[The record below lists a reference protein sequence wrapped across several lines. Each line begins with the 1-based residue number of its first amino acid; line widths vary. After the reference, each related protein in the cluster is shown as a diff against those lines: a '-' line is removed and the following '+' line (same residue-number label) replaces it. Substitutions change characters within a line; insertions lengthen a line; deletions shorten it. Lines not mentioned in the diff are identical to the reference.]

1 MSRGFLPIH
10 FTSFQFLALSV
21 SDGAELCLYRS
32 DDRIHAPDDMRSQL
46 AIAVF
51 ALAAVSCDASSAS
64 TNKLEASY
72 NEKNGKLEVLKYDS
86 DGDGKFDTVS
96 YMDGT
101 RIVRIEI
108 DRDED
113 GKVDRWEYYGPG
125 QKLEKVGF
133 SRANDGIEDAWSIID
148 DNGSVARIEI
158 ATKRDGKPNRF
169 EYYTDNVLTRVEED
183 TDGDGRVDKWETYDG
198 QRLASVAFDL
208 RHRGT
213 PDRRLVYGTD
223 GSARM
228 EIDETGTGQF
238 VAMNEAA
245 SRTSLRQGSAPR
257 QSVH

>member
-10 FTSFQFLALSV
+10 FTSFQCLALSV

-32 DDRIHAPDDMRSQL
+32 DNRIQVLGNMRSKL
-46 AIAVF
+46 LIVVC
-51 ALAAVSCDASSAS
+51 ALAAAACEISPAS

-72 NEKNGKLEVLKYDS
+72 NQKNGKLEVLKYDS

-96 YMDGT
+96 YMDGA

-113 GKVDRWEYYGPG
+113 GKIDRWEYYGPG

-148 DNGSVARIEI
+148 ANGSVARIEI

-183 TDGDGRVDKWETYDG
+183 TDGDGRVDKWETYEG
-198 QRLASVAFDL
+198 QRLASVAFDV

-213 PDRRLVYGTD
+213 PDRRLVYGID

-228 EIDETGTGQF
+228 EIDESGTGQF

-245 SRTSLRQGSAPR
+245 PRTSLRQGSATR
-257 QSVH
+257 QSAH